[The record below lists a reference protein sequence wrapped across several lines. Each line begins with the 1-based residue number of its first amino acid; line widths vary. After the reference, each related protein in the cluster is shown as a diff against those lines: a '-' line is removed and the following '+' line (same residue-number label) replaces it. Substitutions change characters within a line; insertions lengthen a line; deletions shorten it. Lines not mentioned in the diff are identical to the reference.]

1 MDLGVK
7 SRLFLHD
14 QNGALL
20 TAVTGDDLV
29 HKATQSATYYL
40 AVGATT
46 GQEFENKFRED
57 SVVPFSY
64 SIKAVQSRAP
74 KTDPSINWIAT
85 LNDSSILNLTIAA
98 MEDGAFSRTE
108 ALGILES
115 VKDGAIVDGNEL
127 KDLRIIVANYKSAGL
142 SDYIAT
148 LLDNIA
154 NGDPANQYFT
164 GRDANNN
171 GNTTRKEFGNLYVNS
186 SSDRLDKLITK
197 WFLGA
202 DSPAAPYLYVRL
214 DYPLFFNGA
223 GTDDVN
229 QGAVGDC
236 YFLSS
241 ISAVADSSVASIDGT
256 VKSVDEGDMIINNGD
271 GTFGVRFYD
280 NSGAQRWVTVDKYV
294 PGYREGKLDFASS
307 DSGESWPMLV
317 EKAYVQ
323 LNESDNIG
331 QDGTNRYGIG
341 NNFGIAG
348 GSAGY
353 ALSHVTGQK
362 SSYVYL
368 DEDNTTFTSENLR
381 EIIDADLPII
391 FSTAPPCTIPASYG
405 VVCSHTYS
413 IENFDKLTEK
423 FHLRNA
429 WGFGDAYV
437 TFAAL

>member
-1 MDLGVK
+1 M
-7 SRLFLHD
+7 
-14 QNGALL
+14 
-20 TAVTGDDLV
+20 
-29 HKATQSATYYL
+29 
-40 AVGATT
+40 
-46 GQEFENKFRED
+46 
-57 SVVPFSY
+57 
-64 SIKAVQSRAP
+64 
-74 KTDPSINWIAT
+74 
-85 LNDSSILNLTIAA
+85 
-98 MEDGAFSRTE
+98 
-108 ALGILES
+108 
-115 VKDGAIVDGNEL
+115 
-127 KDLRIIVANYKSAGL
+127 
-142 SDYIAT
+142 
-148 LLDNIA
+148 
-154 NGDPANQYFT
+154 
-164 GRDANNN
+164 
-171 GNTTRKEFGNLYVNS
+171 YVNR

-241 ISAVADSSVASIDGT
+241 ISAVADSSVASIDGS
-256 VKSVDEGDMIINNGD
+256 VKSVDEGDMIINNED

-368 DEDNTTFTSENLR
+368 DEGNTTFTSENLR

-391 FSTAPPCTIPASYG
+391 FSTAPPCTLPASYG
-405 VVCSHTYS
+405 VMCSHTYS
-413 IENFDKLTEK
+413 IEKFDELTEK

-437 TFAAL
+437 TFEALKLMGSQLHYLDGTKTRMERINPDESTFSASDGSAVAGSVYTSLVPVESNGVKLYKDSQNHLYAGDTAQGVQPVNIDGNSVALTINGRTAIAAESIEGVNQILWENDSSGDLQIISFDSSWQFISSNNSAISSGSAEFNAAKIAFEKGEVTQVSILAKVALSGLTQS